1 MEYCQDEIFHLLQ
14 HGWILRVLWEVK
26 CQRKILYYLTFI
38 WNQEEREEGRKEE
51 RKKNKK
57 PELIGT
63 ENTHWWLPEIGD
75 EVG

>member
-1 MEYCQDEIFHLLQ
+1 M
-14 HGWILRVLWEVK
+14 K

>member
-1 MEYCQDEIFHLLQ
+1 MLNEMSEKNTVLSHFNMES
-14 HGWILRVLWEVK
+14 G
-26 CQRKILYYLTFI
+26 RKKGKKRG
-38 WNQEEREEGRKEE
+38 REEG

-63 ENTHWWLPEIGD
+63 ENTHWWLPEIGG